1 MQEAKFLYEREADF
15 LSYDMTLE
23 TLASLSNRLRALNAE
38 TVADRNHFATASRDI
53 DRALDTLRR
62 DLAGFP
68 YSQFG
73 IGQRLYF
80 LDVAER
86 AEKVLAANA

>member
-15 LSYDMTLE
+15 LSYDTTLE

-62 DLAGFP
+62 DLADFP
-68 YSQFG
+68 YPQFE
-73 IGQRLYF
+73 IGLRLYF

>member
-1 MQEAKFLYEREADF
+1 MQEAKFFNEREADF
-15 LSYDMTLE
+15 LSYDVTLE

-38 TVADRNHFATASRDI
+38 TVVSRDHFATATRDI
-53 DRALDTLRR
+53 DRALDTLRL
-62 DLAGFP
+62 DLADYP
-68 YSQFG
+68 YSQFE
-73 IGQRLYF
+73 IGLRLYF